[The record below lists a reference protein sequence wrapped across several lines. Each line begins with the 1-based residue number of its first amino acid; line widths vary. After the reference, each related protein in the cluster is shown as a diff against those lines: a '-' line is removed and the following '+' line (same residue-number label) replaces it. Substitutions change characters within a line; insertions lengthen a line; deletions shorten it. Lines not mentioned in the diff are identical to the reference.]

1 MKTERPPRPGHRP
14 AAVAGAAADAGL
26 PAPERLL
33 DGGSEEITISAGRE
47 DTTLELGD
55 RLRPFLRRLLRSDG
69 LVSLTALS
77 PLCSLAI
84 LDTEPGALADFMA
97 RLEIL
102 APRNEYYTIN
112 MRTAADRSGAA
123 RVRSGLLPR
132 SLTLPYRDRKPILP
146 DDAAI
151 FLIRHDPARTPEM
164 RVLLSS
170 F

>member
-14 AAVAGAAADAGL
+14 QEAAEGAAGASAQ
-26 PAPERLL
+26 ERLL
-33 DGGSEEITISAGRE
+33 DGGAEEITITAGRD

-77 PLCSLAI
+77 PLCSLGI
-84 LDTEPGALADFMA
+84 LDTEPGAIADFMA

-146 DDAAI
+146 DGAAI
-151 FLIRHDPARTPEM
+151 FLIRHDPVRTPEM